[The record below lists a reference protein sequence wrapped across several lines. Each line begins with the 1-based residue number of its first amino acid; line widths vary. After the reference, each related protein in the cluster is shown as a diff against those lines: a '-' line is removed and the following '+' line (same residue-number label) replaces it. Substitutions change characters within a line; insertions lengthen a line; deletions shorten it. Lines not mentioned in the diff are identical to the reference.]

1 MRLQDLIL
9 RNNYIC
15 SENINFLFVSFI
27 EMNKETRST
36 YNNRVINDYKR
47 KKKLVTKLK
56 NHEKIITNGQVS
68 NRRVCANTI
77 KIIAEST

>member
-1 MRLQDLIL
+1 
-9 RNNYIC
+9 
-15 SENINFLFVSFI
+15 
-27 EMNKETRST
+27 MNKETRST